1 MIELFDKKKCC
12 GCGACM
18 QICPKNCITMR
29 ADNEGFLYPVVDT
42 SVCVQCGACEKV
54 CPFNSVY
61 EQQKPIS
68 TYGVINTN
76 EQIRLTSSS
85 GGAFTALARTIL
97 RQNGV
102 VFGACFDKD
111 YQVVIA
117 YAEDEDSLEAFKGSK
132 YVQAQVG
139 ESFSKCKFFLN
150 QNKIVLFSGT
160 PCQISGLKHFLKKDY
175 DSLYTVDVVC
185 HGAPSPM
192 VWKTYL
198 NWCKRQNS
206 GLFPIRNISFRDK
219 CSGWK
224 GYSFTIKGQNRT
236 LSTPYKYNPYMKAF
250 LWDVI
255 LRPSCYECKAKAGTS
270 HADLTLGDFWGI
282 DRIEPSI
289 DDNKGVSLVLANSIK
304 GKELI
309 NKAVELNVF
318 AADYDKAVYY
328 NPAIVNPVKPHPKR
342 NYFFQHFNSTDSFE
356 NFVEK
361 CLKPSLNEKCVDAL
375 KRIYHKLLKRKKNE

>member
-192 VWKTYL
+192 VWETYL
-198 NWCKRQNS
+198 NWCKRQNL
-206 GLFPIRNISFRDK
+206 GLSSVRNIFFRDK

-224 GYSFTIKGQNRT
+224 GYSFTIKGQNCT

-255 LRPSCYECKAKAGTS
+255 LRPSCYECKAKAGAS
-270 HADLTLGDFWGI
+270 HADLTLGDFWGV
-282 DRIEPSI
+282 DRIMPSV

-304 GKELI
+304 GKELL
-309 NKAVELNVF
+309 NKTVELNVF
-318 AADYDKAVYY
+318 DTDYDKAVYY
-328 NPAIVNPVKPHPKR
+328 NSAIVNPVKPHPKR
-342 NYFFQHFNSTDSFE
+342 NYFFK
-356 NFVEK
+356 NFR
-361 CLKPSLNEKCVDAL
+361 S
-375 KRIYHKLLKRKKNE
+375 

>member
-42 SVCVQCGACEKV
+42 SICVQCGACEKV

-61 EQQKPIS
+61 EQQKPLN

-76 EQIRLTSSS
+76 EQTRLTSSS

-97 RQNGV
+97 TQNGI

-111 YQVVIA
+111 CQVVIA

-132 YVQAQVG
+132 YVQARVG
-139 ESFSKCKFFLN
+139 ESFSKCKFFLI

-160 PCQISGLKHFLKKDY
+160 PCQISGLKHFLKRDY
-175 DSLYTVDVVC
+175 DNLYTVDVVC

-192 VWKTYL
+192 VWETYL
-198 NWCKRQNS
+198 NWCKRQNP

-224 GYSFTIKGQNRT
+224 GYSFTIKGQNCT

-255 LRPSCYECKAKAGTS
+255 LRPSCYECKAKAGAS
-270 HADLTLGDFWGI
+270 HADLTLGDFWGV
-282 DRIEPSI
+282 DRIMPSV

-342 NYFFQHFNSTDSFE
+342 NSFFKNFYSTDFFE
-356 NFVEK
+356 NLVEK

-375 KRIYHKLLKRKKNE
+375 KRIYHKLLKRK

>member
-29 ADNEGFLYPVVDT
+29 ADNEGFLYPMVDT

-132 YVQAQVG
+132 YVQARVG
-139 ESFSKCKFFLN
+139 ESFSKCKCFLN

-160 PCQISGLKHFLKKDY
+160 PCQISGLKHFLKRDY
-175 DSLYTVDVVC
+175 DNLYTIDVVC

-192 VWKTYL
+192 VWETYL
-198 NWCKRQNS
+198 NWCKRQNL
-206 GLFPIRNISFRDK
+206 GLSSIRNIFFRDK

-224 GYSFTIKGQNRT
+224 GFSFTIKGQNCT

-255 LRPSCYECKAKAGTS
+255 LRPSCYECKAKAGAS
-270 HADLTLGDFWGI
+270 HADLTLGDFWGV
-282 DRIEPSI
+282 DRIMPSV

-304 GKELI
+304 GKELL
-309 NKAVELNVF
+309 NKTVELNVF
-318 AADYDKAVYY
+318 DTDYDKAVYY

-342 NYFFQHFNSTDSFE
+342 NYFFKNFNSTDSFE
-356 NFVEK
+356 NLVEK

-375 KRIYHKLLKRKKNE
+375 KRIYHKLLKRK

>member
-76 EQIRLTSSS
+76 DQISLTSSS

-224 GYSFTIKGQNRT
+224 GYSFTIKGQNCT

-255 LRPSCYECKAKAGTS
+255 LRPSCYECKAKAGAS
-270 HADLTLGDFWGI
+270 HADLTLGDFWGV
-282 DRIEPSI
+282 DRIMPSV

-304 GKELI
+304 GKELL
-309 NKAVELNVF
+309 NKTVELNVF
-318 AADYDKAVYY
+318 DTDYDKAVYY

-342 NYFFQHFNSTDSFE
+342 NYFFKNFNSTDSFE
-356 NFVEK
+356 NLVEK

-375 KRIYHKLLKRKKNE
+375 KWIYHKLLKRK